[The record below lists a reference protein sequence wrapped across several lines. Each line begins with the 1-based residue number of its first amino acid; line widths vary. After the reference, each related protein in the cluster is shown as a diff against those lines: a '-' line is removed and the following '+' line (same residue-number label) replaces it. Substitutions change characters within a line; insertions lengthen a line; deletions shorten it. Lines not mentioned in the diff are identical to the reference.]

1 MQSGII
7 NLKDIYLFARKHGSH
22 AAEAMIINGKSVWGN
37 EYSVL
42 CREIRDRLPIMR
54 GLYLSGFYNRNGFWT
69 NIYIGKAG
77 LKKTASLQ
85 NRIYKELT
93 AERACIWREVL
104 STEQLE
110 KTCKEIHPQLWPQYL
125 PKWRNACEKAGS
137 THIAWVALPEHEE
150 ASIEPIENDL
160 IEAMNPTGNRK
171 RTQPPEHFRDDTKR
185 VFGRFREVIN
195 ANANRK
201 TRFSLDFHRDFWK
214 QL

>member
-1 MQSGII
+1 
-7 NLKDIYLFARKHGSH
+7 
-22 AAEAMIINGKSVWGN
+22 
-37 EYSVL
+37 
-42 CREIRDRLPIMR
+42 MR
-54 GLYLSGFYNRNGFWT
+54 GLYLWGFYNRNGFWT

-104 STEQLE
+104 NTEQLE
-110 KTCKEIHPQLWPQYL
+110 KICKEIHPRMWPKNL

-137 THIAWVALPEHEE
+137 THIAWVALPKHKE

-185 VFGRFREVIN
+185 VFGHFREIIN

-201 TRFSLDFHRDFWK
+201 TRFPLDFHRDFWK
-214 QL
+214 QLA